1 MIVEIPY
8 NFKLRPYQVP
18 IYEALEKGY
27 NRAIAVWHRRA
38 GKDKVF
44 LNILVRESL
53 KRVGSYYYIFPYYAQ
68 ARKAIW
74 EGIDKD
80 GFRNIEHFPAPIVSR
95 KVNQDMV
102 IELVNG
108 SIIRFLGSDNIDS
121 IVGTNPVGVIFSEFS
136 VHKVQAWNFL
146 RPILLENEGWAIFN
160 GTPRGKNHFYKL
172 LESARNNPDWYVD
185 IRTITDTKVMTPA
198 QVEEEITL
206 GMPRALAK
214 QEFYCSFEAAMTGAY
229 YGDQIEYLY
238 QQGRITEV
246 PWDPSQPVNTAWDLG
261 INDMTT
267 IWMFQQYDNKVNII
281 DCIADNNRSLQ
292 HYVKVLQDSPYSFGY
307 HVFPHDVKQRELST
321 GATRLHIINSLG
333 LRNTCVAKRT
343 SIEDGIA
350 AARALLPKCYFDEP
364 RCAKGIEALKQY
376 RAAYDEDNE
385 VYGSP
390 VHDWSSHYADAF
402 RILALG
408 MQSNLTSRRE
418 TVARDMNYDPL
429 GQQYEP
435 FYRDRSS
442 RPTSYLDESS
452 QYSDFAIGW

>member
-8 NFKLRPYQVP
+8 KFKLRPYQVP

-80 GFRNIEHFPAPIVSR
+80 GFRNIEHFPEPLVAR

-160 GTPRGKNHFYKL
+160 GTPRGKNHFWKL
-172 LESARNNPDWYVD
+172 LESARQNPDWYVD
-185 IRTITDTKVMTPA
+185 IRTILDTKVMTPA
-198 QVEEEITL
+198 QVDEEVEL
-206 GMPRALAK
+206 GMPRALAQ
-214 QEFYCSFEAAMTGAY
+214 QEFYCSFDAAMTGAY

-238 QQGRITEV
+238 QQGRITDV
-246 PWDPSQPVNTAWDLG
+246 PWDPMLPVNTAWDLG

-267 IWMFQQYDNKVNII
+267 IWLFQQYDNKINII

-292 HYVKVLQDSPYSFGY
+292 YYVKVLQDSPYSFGY
-307 HVFPHDVKQRELST
+307 HVFPHDIKQRELST
-321 GATRLHIINSLG
+321 GATRLHIITSLG
-333 LRNTCVAKRT
+333 LREACVAKRT
-343 SIEDGIA
+343 PIEDGIA
-350 AARALLPKCYFDEP
+350 AVRALLPKCYFNEP

-376 RAAYDEDNE
+376 RAAYNEDNE
-385 VYGSP
+385 VYGAP
-390 VHDWSSHYADAF
+390 VHDWSSHYADAL
-402 RILALG
+402 RTLATG
-408 MQSNLTSRRE
+408 MRTATTGKRE

-429 GQQYEP
+429 ERQYEP
-435 FYRDRSS
+435 FYSNRSS
-442 RPTSYLDESS
+442 RPTSYIDDSE
-452 QYSDFAIGW
+452 QYPNYASGW